1 MNEQKFSEFSEY
13 LAKNKNGLEKV
24 KELGNDY
31 AALAEYARELGY
43 DLSPDEIKHFLAGT
57 QKEIESKW
65 SNLDS
70 EQTLSDGAKQFMAF
84 SKLADADA
92 ETAKQIAEL
101 SKNPQ
106 DLIAYGK
113 EKGFDFDEKDIKEVA
128 KELMEQE
135 EELSDEE
142 LESVAGGVTLFL
154 AVAIIAGVVAV
165 SAGVGAAVT
174 TAAVCGVAA
183 AVMLSGD

>member
-1 MNEQKFSEFSEY
+1 MNEQKFGKFSEY
-13 LAKNKNGLEKV
+13 LVKNKECLEKM
-24 KELGNDY
+24 KGLGNDF
-31 AALAEYARELGY
+31 AALAAYTCELGF
-43 DLSPDEIKHFLAGT
+43 DFTPDDMKDFMSGLQQEIGSKW
-57 QKEIESKW
+57 KNIESV
-65 SNLDS
+65 
-70 EQTLSDGAKQFMAF
+70 QTLSSGAKQFMAF